1 MPKQKMPKRIE
12 DITWF
17 SQFFGVDLPQYE
29 LPFIDFDLDADVP
42 LYIDPYAITKDPSD
56 LGAQCHNT
64 ILSYFQKLLEAVRQN
79 DRRVIRNLIHRRLT
93 EPSEIY
99 LGVGLRARSGRGIG
113 EQQERSIIEALINS
127 NAIRHGYI
135 EAIQELEL
143 HIEGIGADKISD
155 LVANIILAHLASFTE
170 DMCSTYGIASRPC
183 AVSGFWNDKSERWDG
198 GYFSL
203 PTNGNH
209 SYILV
214 PRRFVRLE
222 KDLMH
227 HRTFYE
233 KYVLDVLERELLS
246 ANDALVE
253 TLKNGK
259 RRVTKKAI
267 KEDDRF
273 KLSKPF
279 ISEFVVQHPDTIGI
293 YRETL
298 EDDFNPVDPAFVS
311 RKSEVDDP
319 RIHEYLARLEHIP
332 PGNNHATE
340 YHHTVIALVEF
351 VFDWVLENVTKEFVM
366 DHGRSRIDI
375 IADNYAGGG
384 LFAQLREGLHAW
396 TVPMECKN
404 YRADMGNTEF
414 NQLSDRLSS
423 TTSQFGILFC
433 RTITDQQAML
443 RHQTDRWLRQ
453 QKIILLIDDT
463 TLREIIE
470 LRLARQFPMIES
482 LLRRMIRAVQY
493 GNTHHS

>member
-1 MPKQKMPKRIE
+1 MPKVKVHKRLE

-17 SQFFGVDLPQYE
+17 SQFFGIDLPQYE

-56 LGAQCHNT
+56 VGARCHNT
-64 ILSYFQKLLEAVRQN
+64 ILSYFQKLLKAIRDN
-79 DRRVIRNLIHRRLT
+79 DRRAIRNLIHRRLT

-113 EQQERSIIEALINS
+113 EQQERDIVEALVNS
-127 NAIRHGYI
+127 SVIKHGYI

-155 LVANIILAHLASFTE
+155 LVANIILAHLAQFTE
-170 DMCSTYGIASRPC
+170 DMCRIYGITSRPC
-183 AVSGFWNDKSERWDG
+183 AVSGFWNDKTEQWDG

-203 PTNGNH
+203 PTNGTH
-209 SYILV
+209 AYILV
-214 PRRFVRLE
+214 PRRFVRHE

-246 ANDALVE
+246 ANDSLVE

-267 KEDDRF
+267 KEDERF

-279 ISEFVVQHPDTIGI
+279 ISDFVVKHPDTIDV

-298 EDDFNPVDPAFVS
+298 EDEFSPVDPALAS
-311 RKSEVDDP
+311 RKAEVDDP
-319 RIHEYLARLEHIP
+319 RILENLAILAQIP
-332 PGNNHATE
+332 PGNDHATQ
-340 YHHTVIALVEF
+340 YHNTVLALVEF
-351 VFDWVLENVTKEFVM
+351 AFDWALENVTKEYVM
-366 DHGRSRIDI
+366 DGGRSRIDI
-375 IADNYAGGG
+375 IADNNAGGG

-404 YRADMGNTEF
+404 YRTDLGNTEF
-414 NQLSDRLSS
+414 NQLADRLSP

-433 RTITDQQAML
+433 RTVTDQQAML

-453 QKIILLIDDT
+453 NKILLLVDDT
-463 TLREIIE
+463 TLREIVE

-482 LLRRMIRAVQY
+482 LLRRMMRAVQY
-493 GNTHHS
+493 GNTHAS